1 MADPNIVTSG
11 LSRALHVDG
20 LNLQIEIYRLE
31 HQTEWTL
38 EVVEEDGT
46 STTWDD
52 PFETDQAA
60 LDEALRTIRENGVS
74 AFQDGGNVIRFPG

>member
-11 LSRALHVDG
+11 LSKVVLVEG

-38 EVVEEDGT
+38 EVVDEDGT
-46 STTWDD
+46 STR
-52 PFETDQAA
+52 
-60 LDEALRTIRENGVS
+60 LG
-74 AFQDGGNVIRFPG
+74 